1 MAIPAISGIS
11 TNNTTDK
18 NNVSQGTV
26 TFDIPN
32 KNFTIGTNAISI
44 IKSLVATWTTVYDG
58 FPLVKALH
66 TNTIAVQGAAPKS
79 TAPVKYS
86 FAKS

>member
-32 KNFTIGTNAISI
+32 KNFTIGTNA
-44 IKSLVATWTTVYDG
+44 KC
-58 FPLVKALH
+58 
-66 TNTIAVQGAAPKS
+66 
-79 TAPVKYS
+79 
-86 FAKS
+86 